1 VGAWLQF
8 ARELYCELRLSDMRN
23 FILGIVIT
31 ILVLLI
37 GSLGL
42 ALLGWL
48 PTRADIA
55 PPEME
60 RHFAMSALDNS
71 VDRHAPRLNSP
82 VPPTDENLIEGLK
95 IYTMNCALCH
105 GGIDRQPSPLE
116 KSFYPPPPNLIL
128 HPLDDE
134 EWHVFYVIRT
144 GVRYTGMPAW
154 DKTLSEPDMWKLTAF
169 LTRVEKLPPAVQDYW
184 KKSSGVSPP
193 TGEQEAHH
201 DHK

>member
-1 VGAWLQF
+1 
-8 ARELYCELRLSDMRN
+8 MRN

-31 ILVLLI
+31 VLVLLI

-42 ALLGWL
+42 ALLGFL
-48 PTRADIA
+48 PTRANND

-60 RHFAMSALDNS
+60 RHIAMSALDNS
-71 VDRHAPRLNSP
+71 VDRHAPRVNSP
-82 VPPTDENLIEGLK
+82 VPPTDENLIAGLK

-105 GGIDRQPSPLE
+105 GDINRQPSALE
-116 KSFYPPPPNLIL
+116 KSFYPRPPNLIL
-128 HPLDDE
+128 NPLDDE

-169 LTRVEKLPPAVQDYW
+169 LTRVNKLPPAVQDYW
-184 KKSSGVSPP
+184 KKSSGVAPP
-193 TGEQEAHH
+193 TGAEEGH